1 MTSRVSVVST
11 LPEATLSVFTDVSE
25 PCTLKLQ
32 LFWFDDLITEFLTR
46 VKSYVTESGPVITLD
61 DSFKYL
67 PVEMEGSTT
76 IHLFGFHSNVTA
88 AAYEPLIVRCETEE
102 EKLRIRELICNA
114 FLELSQASI
123 EQAYPSIRSIRMSV
137 PLGET
142 P

>member
-1 MTSRVSVVST
+1 
-11 LPEATLSVFTDVSE
+11 LSVFTDATE
-25 PCTLKLQ
+25 PLTLRVQ

-46 VKSYVTESGPVITLD
+46 VKSYVTESGPVFTLD
-61 DSFKYL
+61 DSFKYQ

-88 AAYEPLIVRCETEE
+88 AAYEPLIIRCETEE
-102 EKLRIRELICNA
+102 EKLRIRELLCNA

-123 EQAYPSIRSIRMSV
+123 QQAYPSIRSIRMSV

>member
-1 MTSRVSVVST
+1 
-11 LPEATLSVFTDVSE
+11 LSVFTDVSE

>member
-1 MTSRVSVVST
+1 MKRRTQVLST
-11 LPEATLSVFTDVSE
+11 LPEATISVFTDVSD
-25 PCTLKLQ
+25 PLTLKIQ

-61 DSFKYL
+61 DSFKYI

-76 IHLFGFHSNVTA
+76 IHLLGFHSNITA
-88 AAYEPLIVRCETEE
+88 AAYEPLIIKCDTEE
-102 EKLRIRELICNA
+102 EKLRIREEICNA

-123 EQAYPSIRSIRMSV
+123 QQGYPSVRSIRMSV